1 MNHNKSV
8 YLCPFQNKFEDCLWK
23 LSKHRR
29 QAVKVLNPGQ
39 AEMASIH
46 EYGQLSEDGNDL
58 ISFLLTVHPSLLSG
72 GSLES
77 PSGSFIDSNLLS
89 PTSAGSVSTNPGW
102 NSFIDTPVANNP
114 APSNTM
120 QLTGQAMANPMS
132 STAAGSSH
140 RHGGNS
146 YLDLS
151 GNGSSQVPV
160 YPYQANA
167 SVRSLDLRQLSQ
179 ASAVAPI
186 EYGQLSEDGTDYF
199 GWLSTVNTSQLAD
212 GSLPSH
218 FDIDSIL
225 SQPNSAGSGSTNPGW
240 NSFIDTP
247 VANNPAPSNTM
258 QLTGQAMANPMSP
271 TAAGSSHRHGGN
283 SYLDLSGNGS
293 SQVPVYPYQANASV
307 RSLDLRQLSQASA
320 VAPISAPA
328 APFDT
333 DSPHGNLGSLLPL
346 PTSAGSVSTNPG
358 WSLHIDTPVA
368 NNPAPSNTM
377 QLTGQA
383 MANPMSSTAVGS
395 SHRHGGNSY
404 LDLCGTGSSQVPVH
418 PYQAN
423 AMVRSLD
430 LPQFSQASAYQPNAM
445 GHGLDFRQF
454 SQASA
459 VAPISAPAATISAAN
474 EPAPD
479 SGGNGSSQVPVNPY
493 QANAMVRSLDFNQF
507 SQASAAA
514 PISAHAATMSA
525 ANPPAPDSGSQAK
538 SRFRCDHPGC
548 GKRFSRQYELARH
561 TRKHTGEKP
570 FQCTFCKRYFS
581 RSDHRNTHSRTHTGE
596 KPYACLHCP
605 KTFARSDQQ
614 REHTKKCASRTAAFA
629 MT

>member
-1 MNHNKSV
+1 
-8 YLCPFQNKFEDCLWK
+8 
-23 LSKHRR
+23 
-29 QAVKVLNPGQ
+29 
-39 AEMASIH
+39 MASIH
-46 EYGQLSEDGNDL
+46 EYGQLFEDGNDL
-58 ISFLLTVHPSLLSG
+58 MSFLLTVHPSLLSG

-77 PSGSFIDSNLLS
+77 PSGSFIDSILLS

-132 STAAGSSH
+132 STAAGSS
-140 RHGGNS
+140 
-146 YLDLS
+146 
-151 GNGSSQVPV
+151 
-160 YPYQANA
+160 
-167 SVRSLDLRQLSQ
+167 LRL
-179 ASAVAPI
+179 
-186 EYGQLSEDGTDYF
+186 
-199 GWLSTVNTSQLAD
+199 
-212 GSLPSH
+212 
-218 FDIDSIL
+218 
-225 SQPNSAGSGSTNPGW
+225 
-240 NSFIDTP
+240 
-247 VANNPAPSNTM
+247 
-258 QLTGQAMANPMSP
+258 
-271 TAAGSSHRHGGN
+271 GGN

-430 LPQFSQASAYQPNAM
+430 LPQFSQASAA
-445 GHGLDFRQF
+445 
-454 SQASA
+454 
-459 VAPISAPAATISAAN
+459 APISAPAATISAAN

-493 QANAMVRSLDFNQF
+493 QANAMVRSLDLPQF

-525 ANPPAPDSGSQAK
+525 ANPPAPDSGSQATEDR
-538 SRFRCDHPGC
+538 RFRCDHAGC

-570 FQCTFCKRYFS
+570 FQCTVCQRYFS

-596 KPYACLHCP
+596 KPYACTVVHCQRR
-605 KTFARSDQQ
+605 FARSDQM
-614 REHTKKCASRTAAFA
+614 RKHMKKCA
-629 MT
+629 